1 MQGAFNLK
9 QIVPFATRGQSK
21 LDLIFINLSAFY
33 DVPNTLPPFGL
44 FDHDTVAVQPLA
56 RQDLPKNKIL
66 LKSRDLRATNRL
78 AMRKYLADVNLGLLV
93 GSKESCDEKTLTLE
107 TIIKTGMNTLLPPK
121 SKTVIANEPP

>member
-93 GSKESCDEKTLTLE
+93 GSKGPCDEKTLTLE